1 MFLSLLLT
9 GVLATQAP
17 PSQPGTSA
25 QQPAPQASVSPLP
38 SAAEA
43 AALAAAGQTEAALQA
58 FQRRAA
64 ANPADLEARLSIAD
78 LEMRLHRFERAES
91 VYRSVRLDDPASAR
105 AAIGVAESL
114 GRRRRFEEAIEVL
127 DSAAQTAP
135 DHAGIQAA
143 LGRMHTE
150 LGHGSLAVASLRRA
164 AASEPTNRNQAL
176 LRRAEAAHNHR
187 VELGG
192 LMEAFDGTI
201 PDSRGA
207 DLRLVYR
214 LSDAL
219 RVSGRGQWQRKFASD
234 DVRGGAGVEWRWARA
249 SFLTADVLYGKGNR
263 VLPVTDGYVG
273 LEQRLPFATGRLGV
287 RFYDFAGTSVLAI
300 EPALTWFMGDR
311 TTLDLR
317 YDYTSTN
324 LPHPSPDARQHHGLL
339 RGTRQLSP
347 ALAVFGGYARGIEEF
362 EALST
367 DRLARFRAN
376 TASVGGRITLPV
388 RSTIE
393 ARYEYQWRESGR
405 KMQRAVLT
413 LGHRF

>member
-1 MFLSLLLT
+1 MFFSLLLT

-17 PSQPGTSA
+17 PSQPATTA
-25 QQPAPQASVSPLP
+25 QPTAREASGVPLP
-38 SAAEA
+38 SSAEA
-43 AALAAAGQTEAALQA
+43 AALAAAGQTESALQA
-58 FQRRAA
+58 FERLAA
-64 ANPADLEARLSIAD
+64 ANPADLEARLAIAD
-78 LEMRLHRFERAES
+78 LEMRLHRYDRAES
-91 VYRSVRLDDPASAR
+91 VYRGVHLDDPTSAR

-114 GRRRRFEEAIEVL
+114 GRRRRFEEAIGVL
-127 DSAAQTAP
+127 EAADRTTQN
-135 DHAGIQAA
+135 HAGILAV

-150 LGHGSLAVASLRRA
+150 LGQGSRAVAYLRRA
-164 AASEPTNRNQAL
+164 AVYEPTNHNQARV
-176 LRRAEAAHNHR
+176 RRAEAAHDHR

-192 LMEAFDGTI
+192 LLERFDGST

-207 DLRLVYR
+207 DLRLQYR

-219 RVSGRGQWQRKFASD
+219 RLSGRGQWQRKFASD

-273 LEQRLPFATGRLGV
+273 LEQRFPFATGRIGV
-287 RFYDFAGTSVLAI
+287 RIYDFAGTSVLAI
-300 EPALTWFMGDR
+300 EPAVTWFLNDL

-324 LPHPSPDARQHHGLL
+324 LPLPRPDARQHHGLV

-347 ALAVFGGYARGIEEF
+347 ALAVFGGYARGIEGF
-362 EALST
+362 DALST
-367 DRLARFRAN
+367 DRILGFEAN
-376 TASVGGRITLPV
+376 TASAGGRVALPL
-388 RSTIE
+388 RSTVE
-393 ARYEYQWRESGR
+393 ALYEYQWRESGR
-405 KMQRAVLT
+405 KMQRATLT